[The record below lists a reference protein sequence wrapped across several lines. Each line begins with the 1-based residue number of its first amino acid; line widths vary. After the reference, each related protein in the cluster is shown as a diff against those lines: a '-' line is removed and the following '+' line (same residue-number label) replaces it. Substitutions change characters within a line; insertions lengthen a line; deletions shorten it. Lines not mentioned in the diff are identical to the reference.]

1 MKCDIRKWLFPAWM
15 FLLCLPAWA
24 ERLPAP
30 SEPIP
35 SKPNLHALA
44 APSGYIFA
52 GTVKA
57 VERVKPR
64 NHGSV
69 GVVRIT
75 FFVDTGY
82 RGVSSGQT
90 LSINEW
96 AGLWQ
101 NGDRYRA
108 GERVMLFLYPP
119 SKLGLTSPVPN
130 GRMPVDAR
138 GRIIMPSAIHPSGI
152 SPRRGELQ
160 SGWRINLQ
168 DFGRALREAER
179 E

>member
-1 MKCDIRKWLFPAWM
+1 MKCDIWKWLFPAWM
-15 FLLCLPAWA
+15 LLFCLPIWA
-24 ERLPAP
+24 EERPAP
-30 SEPIP
+30 PLQIP
-35 SKPNLHALA
+35 SSPKLRDLT

-57 VERVKPR
+57 VERVKPHSLNR
-64 NHGSV
+64 V

-75 FFVDTGY
+75 FYVDTGY

-90 LSINEW
+90 FSINEW

-101 NGDRYRA
+101 SGDRYRA

-138 GRIIMPSAIHPSGI
+138 GRIVMPSALHPSGI
-152 SPRRGELQ
+152 SPGRGQLPP
-160 SGWRINLQ
+160 GLRINLQ